1 MLTAFLFMSMF
12 LAFSCEQ
19 SEFQTW
25 FFWTAGDIQDN
36 GGKCCELNNYVDAVS
51 SWINRRLE
59 EEIYQG
65 HHALSSW
72 ISHRLEQEIYQ
83 GHQHIVGSPFK
94 TR

>member
-1 MLTAFLFMSMF
+1 MPTASLFMSMF

-25 FFWTAGDIQDN
+25 SFWTARDKQAN
-36 GGKCCELNNYVDAVS
+36 GGKCCELNNYVDVLS
-51 SWINRRLE
+51 SWINQRLE

-65 HHALSSW
+65 H
-72 ISHRLEQEIYQ
+72 
-83 GHQHIVGSPFK
+83 QHFVSAHLLNIVGSPFK